1 MKQNRKKTEVIKIL
15 TSLLLV
21 LAVLAG
27 GILAAVAAEDAE
39 PGEAAATQTEL
50 EQFVADWGEPYAGAM
65 GVENYTV
72 DFEAF
77 EADTDFSTVEELM
90 EHWILTNATGEYIT
104 KVVEDKNGKYLKFA
118 PFAQMYLEEGLT
130 DKYVFS
136 ADLKQPANQGF
147 GMFFRSSGEV
157 QINPYFED
165 DKSGGTGIMEL
176 GPNGI
181 YIIPNDK
188 SVKIYVKYY
197 DERKTADK
205 GQKYLNN
212 KVVTLKTSDDFGR
225 YFTTLSIADYG
236 TGAKIFANGALVGTI
251 EFSNIVD
258 GYDELFSEVRYYS
271 TVKVL
276 DNTGKEK
283 ATVENALVSAD
294 TSVLA
299 FGMRI
304 SDASVDNIVISE
316 YQEAITDVK
325 LDGTPKTEYK
335 VGDKFDAAGAVIV
348 TTYESGKTKKVAINE
363 SMLEGFDTSEA
374 GEKAVKIKYG
384 DKEFDLN
391 IVVSLPEDPTDAPV
405 STEQAGAA
413 TDAPKQTDN
422 SGESSEEKQ
431 GPNKPLI
438 IGLIA
443 GGVLIVAIAAV
454 AIILKSKSKKK

>member
-335 VGDKFDAAGAVIV
+335 VGDKFDAAGA
-348 TTYESGKTKKVAINE
+348 
-363 SMLEGFDTSEA
+363 
-374 GEKAVKIKYG
+374 
-384 DKEFDLN
+384 
-391 IVVSLPEDPTDAPV
+391 P
-405 STEQAGAA
+405 
-413 TDAPKQTDN
+413 
-422 SGESSEEKQ
+422 
-431 GPNKPLI
+431 
-438 IGLIA
+438 
-443 GGVLIVAIAAV
+443 
-454 AIILKSKSKKK
+454 